1 MSAAYYLQLMG
12 HQTTVYEM
20 LPKLGGMLRYGIP
33 NYRLPKD
40 RLDDDIRAILKTGVQ
55 VKNGLKIGQDIT
67 IQQLRQE
74 YDVVLITIGAS
85 TDKKLGLEN
94 EDADGIVS
102 AVQFLRN
109 VGKNQIMDL
118 TGKEVAVIGGGNV
131 SMDAVRTAKTSG
143 CKESKYRLQT
153 KGCGYD
159 CISGRNRRSRCR
171 RY

>member
-67 IQQLRQE
+67 IQRIE
-74 YDVVLITIGAS
+74 T
-85 TDKKLGLEN
+85 
-94 EDADGIVS
+94 GIRCCS
-102 AVQFLRN
+102 DYNR
-109 VGKNQIMDL
+109 G
-118 TGKEVAVIGGGNV
+118 
-131 SMDAVRTAKTSG
+131 
-143 CKESKYRLQT
+143 KYR
-153 KGCGYD
+153 
-159 CISGRNRRSRCR
+159 
-171 RY
+171 

>member
-1 MSAAYYLQLMG
+1 MG

-94 EDADGIVS
+94 PVVHDTDKAIQV
-102 AVQFLRN
+102 AVQAIREMIHAD
-109 VGKNQIMDL
+109 KENQ
-118 TGKEVAVIGGGNV
+118 
-131 SMDAVRTAKTSG
+131 
-143 CKESKYRLQT
+143 
-153 KGCGYD
+153 
-159 CISGRNRRSRCR
+159 
-171 RY
+171 

>member
-12 HQTTVYEM
+12 HQATVYEM

-94 EDADGIVS
+94 EDADGILS
-102 AVQFLRN
+102 AVQFLR
-109 VGKNQIMDL
+109 KRR
-118 TGKEVAVIGGGNV
+118 KEPDYGSDRKG
-131 SMDAVRTAKTSG
+131 S
-143 CKESKYRLQT
+143 CCYRW
-153 KGCGYD
+153 
-159 CISGRNRRSRCR
+159 R
-171 RY
+171 

>member
-1 MSAAYYLQLMG
+1 MG

-20 LPKLGGMLRYGIP
+20 LPELGGMLRYGIP
-33 NYRLPKD
+33 NYRLPKE

-67 IQQLRQE
+67 IQELRQQ

-94 EDADGIVS
+94 EDADGIIS

-109 VGKNQIMDL
+109 VGK
-118 TGKEVAVIGGGNV
+118 T
-131 SMDAVRTAKTSG
+131 
-143 CKESKYRLQT
+143 RL
-153 KGCGYD
+153 
-159 CISGRNRRSRCR
+159 
-171 RY
+171 